1 MYGLPGQTPDAAV
14 EDVSIAL
21 GLGVRHVSAYH
32 LTVEPNTWFHRY
44 PPALPDEDE
53 AVAIEQAVHA
63 RLAEA
68 GLERY
73 EVSAFAQAGQRARHN
88 INYWTFGDYL
98 GIGAGAHGKLS
109 MHDRIFRQ
117 VRHRQPQRYMETAL
131 AGDAVF
137 EQHDVAASEL
147 GFEFMLN
154 AWRLLDGVPVALF
167 SERTGLP
174 LSRIVASLD
183 RAEARGLIT
192 RDHQHMKPTALGM
205 QFHNDLV
212 QMFLQD

>member
-1 MYGLPGQTPDAAV
+1 
-14 EDVSIAL
+14 
-21 GLGVRHVSAYH
+21 
-32 LTVEPNTWFHRY
+32 
-44 PPALPDEDE
+44 
-53 AVAIEQAVHA
+53 
-63 RLAEA
+63 
-68 GLERY
+68 
-73 EVSAFAQAGQRARHN
+73 
-88 INYWTFGDYL
+88 
-98 GIGAGAHGKLS
+98 
-109 MHDRIFRQ
+109 
-117 VRHRQPQRYMETAL
+117 
-131 AGDAVF
+131 VF